1 MINQKMFIFEFMS
14 GGGYNQVDIPS
25 SLFCEGYAML
35 RTIIEDFKKLGFQ
48 ITTLLDIRI
57 EFLSQYLK
65 ADKIKL
71 INKNDDYIK
80 KYTDCVKE
88 SSYCFIIAPEFSN
101 ILYNLTKIAKDN
113 KKTVLSI
120 DLEGIWLGTSKL
132 KTYNFFL
139 ENKVNTPQTYAIPFK
154 KKIDLEFILQ
164 KFDTLGSPVIIKPDD
179 GVGSESIFYFETKAQ
194 IIHFF
199 EDSNEKFDLS
209 RNYILQEYI
218 DGENLSVS
226 IINGV
231 SSKKPK
237 AMNQIILSI
246 NAQII
251 KFKDSVSDS
260 IYLGGF
266 TPIVDYELL
275 KDCLEKI
282 LKSMDLSSFRG
293 YFGIDF
299 IRKADNSI
307 YFIEINPR
315 LTTSYIGIRNILE
328 YNPLEIIFNQDKLSL
343 NLNRIPHQGFS
354 KFNQLELKYV
364 GDETPNKIIGTIIP
378 KLMKMIPEIVT
389 PPIALSK
396 SVVDQDL
403 MYYCFIATKTKD
415 LDSSEKR
422 ISKIIRIFDDNNF
435 KTIKYKVEG

>member
-1 MINQKMFIFEFMS
+1 MVNLKNQKILIFEFVI

-35 RTIIEDFKKLGFQ
+35 RTTIEDFKKLGFQ
-48 ITTLLDIRI
+48 ITTLLDVRI

-65 ADKIKL
+65 ADVIELVK
-71 INKNDDYIK
+71 KNDEYIK
-80 KYTDCVKE
+80 IYTECVKE

-120 DLEGIWLGTSKL
+120 DLEGIWLGASKL

-154 KKIDLEFILQ
+154 KKFDLEFVLQ
-164 KFDTLGSPVIIKPDD
+164 KFNTLRCPIIIKPED

-199 EDSNEKFDLS
+199 EDSNEKLDLS
-209 RNYILQEYI
+209 RNFILQEYI
-218 DGENLSVS
+218 DGEDLSVS
-226 IINGV
+226 IINGA
-231 SSKKPK
+231 SSKKPE
-237 AMNQIILSI
+237 AMKQIILSI
-246 NAQII
+246 NAQSI
-251 KFKDSVSDS
+251 KLKDSVNDS

-266 TPIVDYELL
+266 TPVVDYELL
-275 KDCLEKI
+275 KDNLEKI
-282 LKSMDLSSFRG
+282 LKNMDLSSFRG

-299 IRKADNSI
+299 IKKADNSL

-328 YNPLEIIFNQDKLSL
+328 YNPLELLFNIEKPSL
-343 NLNRIPHQGFS
+343 NLNRLPHRGFS
-354 KFNQLELKYV
+354 KFNQLELKYI
-364 GDETPNKIIGTIIP
+364 GDETSNEIISLIIP
-378 KLMKMIPEIVT
+378 KLMSLIPEIVT

-396 SVVDQDL
+396 SVWDRDL
-403 MYYCFIATKTKD
+403 LYYCFIATKTKD

-422 ISKIIRIFDDNNF
+422 ISKIIKIFNDYNF
-435 KTIKYKVEG
+435 KTIK